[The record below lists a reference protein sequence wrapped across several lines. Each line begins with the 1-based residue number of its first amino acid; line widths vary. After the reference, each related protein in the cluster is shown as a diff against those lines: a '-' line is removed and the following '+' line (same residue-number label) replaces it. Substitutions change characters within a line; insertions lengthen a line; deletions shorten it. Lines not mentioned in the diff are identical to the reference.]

1 MSLGQNLQFL
11 RKRDNITQ
19 ERLAEELEV
28 SRQSVS
34 KCARYLTCAGYG
46 HIVGQRECKDYQFHV
61 AFHYFHVKMRLHPR
75 KYGVFDDSGTK

>member
-1 MSLGQNLQFL
+1 MPENIGEGCVFVVTVHGALQ
-11 RKRDNITQ
+11 
-19 ERLAEELEV
+19 LA
-28 SRQSVS
+28 
-34 KCARYLTCAGYG
+34 ARYLTCAGYG